1 MLRSGLSLLRMVLAW
16 RDVSKKNF
24 GVLCHVR
31 ENHRQVKR
39 RLCRVL
45 ERAGVDVLISVHSL
59 IHSCIHSLNR
69 QFIFEDLDGILTVN
83 SLTV

>member
-1 MLRSGLSLLRMVLAW
+1 MLWSGLSLLRMVLAW

-31 ENHRQVKR
+31 ENHRKVKR
-39 RLCRVL
+39 RLCRV
-45 ERAGVDVLISVHSL
+45 GVGVLISVHSL

-69 QFIFEDLDGILTVN
+69 HFIFEDLDAILTVN